1 VYLLVPFSVIIEC
14 HPKYFNVSTWCCSAL
29 SLNYN
34 IHRIG
39 FLTQRN
45 TSTFA
50 ANLYSNFNQKQMQ
63 TYQVHDEDLVEKM
76 QAGQV
81 VHK

>member
-1 VYLLVPFSVIIEC
+1 MPP
-14 HPKYFNVSTWCCSAL
+14 HAL

-39 FLTQRN
+39 FLIQRN

-50 ANLYSNFNQKQMQ
+50 AKFYSNFNQKQLQ
-63 TYQVHDEDLVEKM
+63 TYQVHDEDLVQKM
-76 QAGQV
+76 QAAQV